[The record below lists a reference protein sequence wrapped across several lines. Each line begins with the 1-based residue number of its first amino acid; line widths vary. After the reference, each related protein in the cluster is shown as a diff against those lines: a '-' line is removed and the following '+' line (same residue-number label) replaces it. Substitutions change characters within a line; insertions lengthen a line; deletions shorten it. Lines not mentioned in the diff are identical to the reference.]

1 MPSFEKNKSS
11 GLWSCRFR
19 EQDPVTGEQHNK
31 RLSGYKTKK
40 EAQFGY
46 EDYIKQRDDELARK
60 KASAEAAKTN
70 PDDMLF
76 DDLVAKYLSF
86 TKGRTKETSYY
97 DIESKVR
104 NRITPAFT
112 GRKMKNIT
120 AVMISE
126 WIESADYGYE
136 SKRWSFSTLSSI
148 YRHGAKY
155 YHIKNTIELVDR
167 PKNLDPPKEMEI
179 WTHEEFSQILP
190 HVKKS
195 PYDLLYLF
203 LYVTGCRRGEGAALT
218 WEDIGETSVR
228 INKSVSTKTKRAAY
242 VVTTPKNKGSIR
254 TIVIPRMLSEKLM
267 QYKAEQQA
275 ELGDEWHSTMF
286 VFGGKNPLPATTVDR
301 YFHNAI
307 KAAGVKRIRM
317 HDLRHSCASLLI
329 SKGISIVAVSRQL
342 GHKNIEQTLN
352 TYSHLLP
359 DDKQALLN
367 ALENLGTNLGTK
379 K

>member
-1 MPSFEKNKSS
+1 MPSYEKNKSS

-19 EQDPVTGEQHNK
+19 EVDEKGISHNK
-31 RLSGYKTKK
+31 RLSGFKTKK
-40 EAQFGY
+40 EAQYGY
-46 EDYIKQRDDELARK
+46 EDHIKQHDEELARK
-60 KASAEAAKTN
+60 KAAAELAKPN
-70 PDDMLF
+70 PNDMLF
-76 DDLVAKYLSF
+76 DDLIAKYLSF

-112 GRKMKNIT
+112 GKKMKDIT
-120 AVMISE
+120 AVMISD
-126 WIESADYGYE
+126 WIEGADYSYE

-155 YHIKNTIELVDR
+155 YHIQNTIELVDR

-190 HVKKS
+190 HVKKT
-195 PYDLLYLF
+195 PYELFYLF

-218 WEDIGETSVR
+218 WEDIGETFVR

-254 TIVIPRMLSEKLM
+254 TIVIPRMLSEILM
-267 QYKAEQQA
+267 QYKEDQKAEI
-275 ELGDEWHSTMF
+275 GDEWKPSMF
-286 VFGGKNPLPATTVDR
+286 VFGGKNPLPASTVDR

-307 KAAGVKRIRM
+307 KAAGVKRIRI

-367 ALENLGTNLGTK
+367 TLEDLGTNLGTK